1 MSRAESFHACL
12 RSSLSSK
19 TVDSQSF
26 ASEKG
31 VILILSSLR
40 SISGSEGFFDEGEG
54 DRDLLLLELDPPPDL
69 LGVLD
74 MVSLRKARCP

>member
-1 MSRAESFHACL
+1 MSRAVSFHACL

-40 SISGSEGFFDEGEG
+40 SMSGSEGFFDVGEG
-54 DRDLLLLELDPPPDL
+54 DRDLLVLDPPPVL
-69 LGVLD
+69 VGVLG
-74 MVSLRKARCP
+74 MLSLRKTRCP

>member
-1 MSRAESFHACL
+1 MSRVMSFHACL

-40 SISGSEGFFDEGEG
+40 SMSGSEGFFDVGEG
-54 DRDLLLLELDPPPDL
+54 DLDLLDPPPAL
-69 LGVLD
+69 IGVLG
-74 MVSLRKARCP
+74 MLSLRKARSP